1 MSVAWVLGPSGTW
14 GAASAREL
22 LDRGF
27 DVVGLGP
34 RDVPSLGTHATER
47 GCHWS
52 FAPLDLGD
60 MTRELAARLSADPPH
75 PGTLPDMVV
84 DAALSLD
91 GDRDALVRANFLGK
105 AALLEAVAAAMAS
118 RGSGRIGV
126 LVPQN
131 ARLGLAGLGDL
142 AAPQAALWTWAE
154 SLGEELRAAGRGVT
168 LTIVIPPRAAS
179 DTQRLVSLRSGRSAK
194 VHPPDPGPLVAA
206 ILAGRR
212 RAGRRPVLAALA
224 LLR

>member
-1 MSVAWVLGPSGTW
+1 MTLAWVLGPSGTW
-14 GAASAREL
+14 GAAIAREL

-34 RDVPSLGTHATER
+34 RDVPSLGTHATDR
-47 GCHWS
+47 GRRWS
-52 FAPLDLGD
+52 FAPFDLRTATSDTVGSLV
-60 MTRELAARLSADPPH
+60 RDPPSSA
-75 PGTLPDMVV
+75 LPDVVV

-91 GDRDALVRANFLGK
+91 GDRADLVRANFLGK
-105 AALLEAVAAAMAS
+105 AVLLEAVAAALTG

-154 SLGEELRAAGRGVT
+154 ALGEELRAGGSGVT
-168 LTIVIPPRAAS
+168 LTIVIPPRTAS
-179 DTQRLVSLRSGRSAK
+179 DTQRLASERSGRNATL
-194 VHPPDPGPLVAA
+194 HPPDPRPLVAA

-212 RAGRRPVLAALA
+212 RAGRRPLVAALA

>member
-14 GAASAREL
+14 GGAFAGEL
-22 LDRGF
+22 LQRGF
-27 DVVGLGP
+27 DVVGFGP
-34 RDVPSLGTHATER
+34 RDVPNLTDRARGLGR
-47 GCHWS
+47 GWT
-52 FAPLDLGD
+52 FTPLDLRALTQLD
-60 MTRELAARLSADPPH
+60 AARLVEDPQV
-75 PGTLPDMVV
+75 PGGIPDVFI
-84 DAALSLD
+84 DAALSHD
-91 GDRDALVRANFLGK
+91 GNLGSLVQANFVAK
-105 AALLEAVAAAMAS
+105 AALLEVVATAMTA

-154 SLGEELRAAGRGVT
+154 ALADELRAAGRGVT
-168 LTIVIPPRAAS
+168 LTIVIPPRVAS
-179 DTQRLVSLRSGRSAK
+179 DTQRLVSRRSGRTAK
-194 VHPPDPGPLVAA
+194 VHRPDPRPVVST